1 MDLESQVEALRKRGR
16 QVEVITPDLDSQAAM
31 GTNQMDPATRIPSA
45 RAGFVQGKREAARVT
60 IL

>member
-1 MDLESQVEALRKRGR
+1 MDLEGQVEALRR
-16 QVEVITPDLDSQAAM
+16 QGSHVVVITPDLDSQAAM

-45 RAGFVQGKREAARVT
+45 RAGFVQGKQEATRVT